1 MINLCTGYD
10 YQGAPLKGTV
20 HQKNFY
26 RSSLIFWIVMR
37 SGIADLGERGLS
49 DIAVKT
55 HCTMGILGNKK
66 FFFKPCYAFK
76 FDPKTI
82 LHPFKN
88 IFLNSSEPQKLCS
101 NYFVCI
107 TI

>member
-1 MINLCTGYD
+1 MQKPGRLRYWVNYRLHPT
-10 YQGAPLKGTV
+10 LKGTV
-20 HQKNFY
+20 HQKFFY

-66 FFFKPCYAFK
+66 FFLNLVTRSNLIQKPYYTLL
-76 FDPKTI
+76 KT
-82 LHPFKN
+82 F
-88 IFLNSSEPQKLCS
+88 F
-101 NYFVCI
+101 
-107 TI
+107 